1 MRLGATGGKRNELV
15 ADVDEAH
22 PPSGTTTQL
31 EFEEAPVPTQRLLE
45 VADLKRYVVDPN
57 NP

>member
-1 MRLGATGGKRNELV
+1 MRVIAYAFSHAGGKRNELV

-31 EFEEAPVPTQRLLE
+31 ELEEAPVPTQRLVE
-45 VADLKRYVVDPN
+45 VADLKRYG
-57 NP
+57 